1 MATKT
6 LTPVG
11 NARASQRC
19 HLLELPP
26 ELRLLIYE
34 FLYASDYKHNIV
46 VDGALVVFTLAKP
59 IFGRIFQHFA
69 ALLRTCTLIHNE
81 AEPILYEATAF
92 DMYIQSELLS
102 VERSRKGKLHTCKFF
117 GHIMNI
123 RKLKIRVPDVDN
135 GVDNAVRCIAGLAR
149 ALPSNKQYRLTN
161 IEMWYGSPTW
171 ERKDG
176 IVKALMGLN
185 CKPGVKFLFIEGNR
199 EVRLAYCVSAVVK
212 QEFVRKLGIQEE
224 QETE

>member
-1 MATKT
+1 
-6 LTPVG
+6 
-11 NARASQRC
+11 
-19 HLLELPP
+19 
-26 ELRLLIYE
+26 
-34 FLYASDYKHNIV
+34 
-46 VDGALVVFTLAKP
+46 
-59 IFGRIFQHFA
+59 
-69 ALLRTCTLIHNE
+69 
-81 AEPILYEATAF
+81 
-92 DMYIQSELLS
+92 
-102 VERSRKGKLHTCKFF
+102 
-117 GHIMNI
+117 MNI

-224 QETE
+224 QETERRRGDVKAA